1 MTPDRDSLR
10 PVAIGRP
17 LVFGETLFDEFEDGS
32 TRLGG
37 APLNVSWHLRGFGLD
52 PLLVTRV
59 GEDALGG
66 LALERMRGAL
76 LDTRGVQVDPE
87 WPTGRASVVDADGE
101 GPQFAI
107 PNDQAYDLIDRDLV
121 PHIPRERF
129 DILYHGSLAARHEQS
144 AAALQSLREL
154 GLPTFIDA
162 NLRAPWWDRAALD
175 NLIGGA
181 RWLKVNTE
189 ELQQLENHVRGRT
202 LLDRAHKLRGRFGLE
217 AVIVTAGVEG
227 AFAVTADD
235 AITAAAERVAP
246 ENDIV
251 GAGDAVSAVLVL
263 GILRGWSL
271 TATLRRAV
279 EFASAVHAGLPDDA
293 TVYHRFLALWRR

>member
-1 MTPDRDSLR
+1 MTPDTLR
-10 PVAIGRP
+10 PAAIGRP
-17 LVFGETLFDEFEDGS
+17 LVFGETLFDEFEDGT

-52 PLLVTRV
+52 PLLVTRI

-66 LALERMRGAL
+66 LALQRMRSAL

-87 WPTGRASVVDADGE
+87 RPTGRASVVDADGD
-101 GPQFAI
+101 GPQFEI
-107 PNDQAYDLIDRDLV
+107 PDDQAYDLIDRDLV
-121 PHIPRERF
+121 PHIPPERF
-129 DILYHGSLAARHEQS
+129 EILYHGSLAARHEQS
-144 AAALQSLREL
+144 EAALRSLREL

-162 NLRAPWWDRAALD
+162 NLRSPWWERGALES
-175 NLIGGA
+175 LIGGA
-181 RWLKVNTE
+181 RWLKVNTD
-189 ELQQLENHVRGRT
+189 ELQQLQDNTRGRT
-202 LLDRAHKLRGRFGLE
+202 LLERAQKLRERFGLE

-227 AFAVTADD
+227 AFAVTEND

-251 GAGDAVSAVLVL
+251 GAGDAVSAVIML

-271 TATLRRAV
+271 NATLRRAV
-279 EFASAVHAGLPDDA
+279 EFATAVHAGLPDDVA
-293 TVYHRFLALWRR
+293 VYQRFLGLWRR